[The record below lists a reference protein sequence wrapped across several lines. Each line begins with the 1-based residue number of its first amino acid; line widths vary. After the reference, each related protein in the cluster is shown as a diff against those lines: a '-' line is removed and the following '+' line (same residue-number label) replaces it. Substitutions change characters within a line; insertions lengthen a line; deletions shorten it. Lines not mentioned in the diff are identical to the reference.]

1 MTISRPRCPLRCV
14 TGQTG
19 AFSEQAG
26 PGAQQNEQQVDGG
39 HWYGGQGE
47 ELTHVSSEEHSFEDA
62 GQAATED
69 AGGHAGHDGG
79 ADAGQEVHHG

>member
-19 AFSEQAG
+19 AFSEQAD

-39 HWYGGQGE
+39 HGGQAE
-47 ELTHVSSEEHSFEDA
+47 EPTHVFSEEHSFEDA
-62 GQAATED
+62 GHAAATVD
-69 AGGHAGHDGG
+69 AGGDAGHDGG
-79 ADAGQEVHHG
+79 ADAGHEMHHG